1 MLTMEQVIRDGHG
14 RLYNFAF
21 VASRG
26 DRNSIVS
33 RARRGVDNSHPI

>member
-1 MLTMEQVIRDGHG
+1 MLTMEQVIRDDHG

-21 VASRG
+21 VASRS

-33 RARRGVDNSHPI
+33 RARRGEESIHPL